1 MRRRVPTRP
10 RLPDERPFI
19 DAEAWRDIRAASGP
33 AVVEDVAK
41 AFGAAGEALE
51 QGDETRAKEL
61 LEWAKA
67 VAPRSA
73 MVREALGVLR
83 YALGDLKG
91 AQSELQTYRRL
102 TGRADQN
109 HLLADC
115 ARAAGRREKVNELV
129 DQMFAQRVKAERLAE
144 GLLVLAGDRA
154 DHDDLQG
161 ALDVLERADLQPA
174 RVQLW
179 HLRLWYMAADLSQR
193 LGRTEEARDYFEA
206 IVLLD
211 EDFGDAAD
219 RLAAL
224 ED

>member
-1 MRRRVPTRP
+1 M
-10 RLPDERPFI
+10 
-19 DAEAWRDIRAASGP
+19 
-33 AVVEDVAK
+33 EDVAK
-41 AFGAAGEALE
+41 AFGAAGQALAE
-51 QGDETRAKEL
+51 GDDARAKEL

-83 YALGDLKG
+83 YAEGDLKG

-102 TGRADQN
+102 TARADQN

-115 ARAAGRREKVNELV
+115 ARAAGRREKVTELV
-129 DQMFAQRVKAERLAE
+129 DEMFAAKLKADRLAE

-154 DHDDLQG
+154 DNGDVQG
-161 ALDVLERADLQPA
+161 ALDALERADLQPA
-174 RVQLW
+174 RVHPW
-179 HLRLWYMAADLSQR
+179 HLRLWYMAGDLCEK
-193 LGRTEEARDYFEA
+193 LGRNADARDYFEA

-211 EDFGDAAD
+211 EDFGDAGD

-224 ED
+224 ES